1 LRTKIESQGGT
12 DVWFKKSKP
21 RVLVIGLDGTPLS
34 FLKRKVGEGKLPN
47 FKNLFA
53 KGSLIE
59 TKSVHPTVSCVAWS
73 TFMTGKN
80 AAKHNIFGFIDR
92 KPGTYSLYIPNSS
105 NMTSKTMWEVLS
117 DQGRKVLTM
126 GVPVTYP
133 PRKVNGILVSGFLA
147 PKIDG
152 ATYPPAVASRLKQ
165 GGYELDIDPWRAREN
180 LDNCHPDLKRVFE
193 ARARNFMSL
202 YKEDKY
208 DFAIVHFMETD
219 RLHHFMWEYMDKDD
233 EKYGAQFMDIYAGI
247 DEFIGRVDAEV
258 GDDVNLFVMS
268 DHGFCTLKK
277 EIYINRFLEDRGYL
291 VCKPDAKSLEDM
303 DTSRT
308 RVFCLD
314 PGRIYINLEGREAAG
329 IVKKGDYEALREEV
343 RKELLDLCDEEG
355 TRVVRGVL
363 TREELYDGPNF
374 EYAPDLVVNPVDGYD
389 PKGAFGKDNLS
400 GKGPIVGM
408 HTYDDAMLFTRG
420 LELKPEGAAVID
432 VTSTI
437 FDVMQADRP
446 SDMDGKS
453 LLA

>member
-1 LRTKIESQGGT
+1 
-12 DVWFKKSKP
+12 VWFKKSKP

-34 FLKRKVGEGKLPN
+34 FLKKKIDEGRLPN
-47 FKNLFA
+47 FRSLFA

-80 AAKHNIFGFIDR
+80 PAKHNIFGFIDR

-105 NMTSKTMWEVLS
+105 HMSGKALWEVLS
-117 DQGRKVLTM
+117 DQGRKVLSM

-133 PRKVNGILVSGFLA
+133 PRKVNGVLVAGFLA
-147 PKIDG
+147 PKVDG
-152 ATYPPAVASRLKQ
+152 ATYPPEIAARLKQ

-180 LDNCHPDLKRVFE
+180 LDNCQPDIKRVFE

-202 YKEDKY
+202 YGDDKY

-219 RLHHFMWEYMDKDD
+219 RLHHFMWRYMEEDD
-233 EKYGAQFMDIYAGI
+233 PKYGAQFMDVYSMI

-258 GDDVNLFVMS
+258 GEDVNLFVMS

-277 EIYINRFLEDRGYL
+277 EIYINKFLEDRGYL
-291 VCKPDAKSLEDM
+291 VCKPEAKSLADI
-303 DTSRT
+303 DPSRT
-308 RVFCLD
+308 KVFCLD
-314 PGRIYINLEGREAAG
+314 PGRIYLNLEGREAAG
-329 IVKKGDYEALREEV
+329 IVKAGEYETLRDEV
-343 RKELLDLCDEEG
+343 RRDLLELTDEEG
-355 TRVVRGVL
+355 VRVVREVL

-374 EYAPDLVVNPVDGYD
+374 KYAPDLVVNPVDGYD

-408 HTYDDAMLFTRG
+408 HTYDDAMLFARG
-420 LELKPEGAAVID
+420 LDLKAEGAAVID

-437 FDVMQADRP
+437 LDVMDAERP
-446 SDMDGKS
+446 SDMDGRS
-453 LLA
+453 LAA

>member
-1 LRTKIESQGGT
+1 
-12 DVWFKKSKP
+12 VWFKKSKP
-21 RVLVIGLDGTPLS
+21 RVVVIGLDGTPLS
-34 FLKRKVGEGKLPN
+34 FLKKKVAEGKLPN

-105 NMTSKTMWEVLS
+105 NMTSKTLWEILS
-117 DQGRKVLTM
+117 DQGRKVLVM

-133 PRKVNGILVSGFLA
+133 PRKVNGILVAGFLA
-147 PKIDG
+147 PKVDG
-152 ATYPPAVASRLKQ
+152 ATYPPGVASRLKD

-180 LDNCHPDLKRVFE
+180 LDNCHPDLSRVFQ

-202 YKEDKY
+202 YKDDKY

-219 RLHHFMWEYMDKDD
+219 RLHHFMWDYMEK
-233 EKYGAQFMDIYAGI
+233 EAPKYGAQFMDIYKQI
-247 DEFIGRVDAEV
+247 DEFIGTVDAEM
-258 GDDVNLFVMS
+258 GEDVNLFVMS

-291 VCKPDAKSLEDM
+291 TCKPDAKSLEDM
-303 DTSRT
+303 EPSKT

-329 IVKKGDYEALREEV
+329 IVKKDEYDSLREQV
-343 RKELLDLCDEEG
+343 KQDLLGLTDEG
-355 TRVVRGVL
+355 GNPVVREVL
-363 TREELYDGPNF
+363 LREELYDGPNF
-374 EYAPDLVVNPVDGYD
+374 EHGPDLVVNPVDGYD
-389 PKGAFGKDNLS
+389 PKGAFGKENLS
-400 GKGPIVGM
+400 GRGF
-408 HTYDDAMLFTRG
+408 ARG
-420 LELKPEGAAVID
+420 LNLKPEGAAVID
-432 VTSTI
+432 VTSTVL
-437 FDVMQADRP
+437 DVMDAQRP
-446 SDMDGKS
+446 SDMDGRS

>member
-1 LRTKIESQGGT
+1 M
-12 DVWFKKSKP
+12 WFKKTKP

-34 FLKRKVGEGKLPN
+34 FLKKQIDEGNLPN

-53 KGSLIE
+53 RGSLIE

-105 NMTSKTMWEVLS
+105 NMTSKTIWEVLS
-117 DQGRKVLTM
+117 EQGRKALTM

-133 PRKVNGILVSGFLA
+133 PRKINGILVAGFLA
-147 PKIDG
+147 PKVDG
-152 ATYPPAVASRLKQ
+152 ATYPPGIAARLKQ
-165 GGYELDIDPWRAREN
+165 GGYELDIDPWRARES
-180 LDNCHPDLKRVFE
+180 LDNLYPDIRRVFE
-193 ARARNFMSL
+193 ARSRNFLDM
-202 YKEDKY
+202 YKDDKF

-219 RLHHFMWEYMDKDD
+219 RLHHFMWEYMENGDP
-233 EKYGAQFMDIYAGI
+233 KYGGQFMDIYAEI

-258 GDDVNLFVMS
+258 GEDVTLFVMS

-277 EIYINRFLEDRGYL
+277 EIYINKFLEDKGYL

-303 DTSRT
+303 DPDKT

-314 PGRIYINLEGREAAG
+314 PGRIYINLEGREASG
-329 IVKKGDYEALREEV
+329 IVKRGEYEALRHQV
-343 RKELLDLCDEEG
+343 KQDLADLKDEEG
-355 TRVVRGVL
+355 VAVVRQVF
-363 TREELYDGPNF
+363 TKEELYDGPNF
-374 EYAPDLVVNPVDGYD
+374 EYGPDLVVNPVDGYD
-389 PKGAFGKDNLS
+389 PKGAFGKDRLS

-408 HTYDDAMLFTRG
+408 HTYDDAMLFVRG
-420 LELKPEGAAVID
+420 RDLKPEGASVID

-437 FDVMQADRP
+437 LDVMGAERP
-446 SDMDGKS
+446 ADMDGKS